1 MEVSVMTQLKEIVE
15 KENINLDEYVTFVTD
30 NQKVLAANVKY
41 VKIKQRQDHLMGITF
56 TINPKQLKEVNEFFD
71 SLTSGERIYYNISQ
85 TGYISVNYR
94 GMLPISKNVTHNP
107 EETFSITVMVD
118 PAVTIPKDTYEEPV
132 CDSCVFHYIK

>member
-1 MEVSVMTQLKEIVE
+1 MQMIPVS
-15 KENINLDEYVTFVTD
+15 
-30 NQKVLAANVKY
+30 
-41 VKIKQRQDHLMGITF
+41 ITF

-85 TGYISVNYR
+85 TGYIPVNYR

-107 EETFSITVMVD
+107 EETFSVTVMVD
-118 PAVTIPKDTYEEPV
+118 SAVTIPKDTYEEPV

>member
-85 TGYISVNYR
+85 TGYIPVNYR
-94 GMLPISKNVTHNP
+94 GCCRFLKM
-107 EETFSITVMVD
+107 
-118 PAVTIPKDTYEEPV
+118 
-132 CDSCVFHYIK
+132 